1 MSYTKANHNVSYP
14 AISASNPANSAAG
27 KVVLITG
34 AGSGIGQ
41 AAATSFAP
49 ASAKALILIGR
60 RTEPLTKTAAI
71 ISQKGPDVQ
80 VRLHGAD
87 INDVKTLKSVM
98 AETVSTF
105 GQIGIVIHAAGVLLA
120 LGPISTMPVEELW
133 KALGVKIKGTLNVA
147 QSLSPI
153 GASEKSAGSKPVLV
167 SLNTAGMLMPP
178 IPGMGG
184 YIVSKAVLPK
194 LVEYLAAENPDKLSI
209 VTIHPSLIRT
219 PMAVELE
226 EAALKFPYDD
236 DPGLKVFIA
245 IGGWT
250 FNDPGPTTRTFSD
263 LAASVT
269 KQKAFIESLMSFMS
283 TYGFDGVDLDW
294 EYAVAED
301 RSGRGVDYVNFPKFM
316 SRLKASFNSG
326 QKGISITL
334 PASFWYLQHF
344 DIIALAKTAHWF
356 NIMSCDLHGTWDK
369 NTTWVGACLNARSN
383 LTEVD
388 LALDL
393 LWRNNIN
400 PSQVVMGLGFSKIV
414 QEKEAVKVAAWG
426 NPAQCVACDD
436 EETFQ
441 LKSEYDQTLAKVA
454 NRKIL
459 FLLVNVGLKD
469 DLIEF
474 VDIPNEQCR
483 WINCNVGCAPGWAI
497 VPRRDPGARG
507 KEYIFDQTGSDGT
520 AFHAFCCPATWKQ
533 PKCG

>member
-1 MSYTKANHNVSYP
+1 MSYTKANHNASYP

-49 ASAKALILIGR
+49 AGAKALILIGR

-105 GQIGIVIHAAGVLLA
+105 GQIGIAIHAAGVLLA

-133 KALGVKIKGTLNVA
+133 KALEVKIKGTLNVA
-147 QSLSPI
+147 QSLLAI
-153 GASEKSAGSKPVLV
+153 GTSEKSAGSKPVLV

-178 IPGMGG
+178 IPGIGG

-194 LVEYLAAENPDKLSI
+194 LVEYLAAENPDKLRI

-236 DPGLKVFIA
+236 VSLPIDYLVWVTSPEASFLNGKFVFRVQPASPTDVGLYRRLMHLKKKDPGLKGFIA

-250 FNDPGPTTRTFSD
+250 FNDPGPTARTFSN

-269 KQKAFIESLMSFMS
+269 KQKAFIESLMSLFLPM
-283 TYGFDGVDLDW
+283 DLTALIW
-294 EYAVAED
+294 AG
-301 RSGRGVDYVNFPKFM
+301 S
-316 SRLKASFNSG
+316 

-344 DIIALAKTAHWF
+344 DIIALAKTAYWF
-356 NIMSCDLHGTWDK
+356 NIISYDLHGTWDK
-369 NTTWVGACLNARSN
+369 NNTWVGACLNARSN

-400 PSQVVMGLGFSKIV
+400 PSQVVMGLGFYGRIFTTTSPSCL
-414 QEKEAVKVAAWG
+414 E
-426 NPAQCVACDD
+426 P
-436 EETFQ
+436 
-441 LKSEYDQTLAKVA
+441 
-454 NRKIL
+454 
-459 FLLVNVGLKD
+459 
-469 DLIEF
+469 
-474 VDIPNEQCR
+474 
-483 WINCNVGCAPGWAI
+483 GCTYES
-497 VPRRDPGARG
+497 GA
-507 KEYIFDQTGSDGT
+507 
-520 AFHAFCCPATWKQ
+520 
-533 PKCG
+533 

>member
-1 MSYTKANHNVSYP
+1 MSYTKANHNASYP

-41 AAATSFAP
+41 AAAISFAP
-49 ASAKALILIGR
+49 AGAKAPILIGR

-71 ISQKGPDVQ
+71 ISQMGPDVQ

-87 INDVKTLKSVM
+87 ISDVRTLKSVM

-133 KALGVKIKGTLNVA
+133 KALEVKIKGTLNVA
-147 QSLSPI
+147 QSIL
-153 GASEKSAGSKPVLV
+153 ANCTSEKSAGSKPVLV

-184 YIVSKAVLPK
+184 CIVSKAVLPK
-194 LVEYLAAENPDKLSI
+194 LVEYLAAKNPDKLRI

-236 DPGLKVFIA
+236 VSLPVNYLVWVTSPEASFLNDKFVFRVQPASPTDVGLYRRLMLLKKKDPGLKVLIA

-250 FNDPGPTTRTFSD
+250 FNDLCPTARTFSD

-283 TYGFDGVDLDW
+283 TYGFDVVDLDR

-316 SRLKASFNSG
+316 SRLKASFDSG
-326 QKGISITL
+326 QKGISDTP
-334 PASFWYLQHF
+334 PASFWYLQHC

-356 NIMSCDLHGTWDK
+356 NIMSYHLHGTWDK
-369 NTTWVGACLNARSN
+369 NNTWVGACLNARSN

-388 LALDL
+388 LALDP

-400 PSQVVMGLGFSKIV
+400 PSQVVMGLGLYGRTFTTTSPSCL
-414 QEKEAVKVAAWG
+414 EPGCTYESG
-426 NPAQCVACDD
+426 AQKGKCSREVGVLLNSEIDD
-436 EETFQ
+436 
-441 LKSEYDQTLAKVA
+441 
-454 NRKIL
+454 
-459 FLLVNVGLKD
+459 LVNQHNIK
-469 DLIEF
+469 
-474 VDIPNEQCR
+474 
-483 WINCNVGCAPGWAI
+483 
-497 VPRRDPGARG
+497 
-507 KEYIFDQTGSDGT
+507 
-520 AFHAFCCPATWKQ
+520 
-533 PKCG
+533 PKLYKKKRQ